1 MKKALIITAT
11 CIVAVVA
18 IGYYL
23 LQGAGGPVSTN
34 LNLVAQGKPAL
45 VLAYENYSPGGGEA
59 LNRLRK
65 VRSDY
70 SDRMHFIVADMGTPE
85 GRAFADRHQLV
96 DGFAVFLSPEGEA
109 LQITDI
115 AVDEQQLRSRLD
127 EKLSSV
133 E

>member
-1 MKKALIITAT
+1 MKKTLIITAA

-23 LQGAGGPVSTN
+23 LQGAGGPISTN
-34 LNLVAQGKPAL
+34 LNLVGQGKPAL
-45 VLAYENYSPGGGEA
+45 VLAYENYSPSGGEA

-85 GRAFADRHQLV
+85 GRAFIDRHQL
-96 DGFAVFLSPEGEA
+96 DNGIAVFLSPEGEA
-109 LQITDI
+109 LQLTDI
-115 AVDEQQLRSRLD
+115 AVNEQELRSRLD
-127 EKLSSV
+127 EKLSGV
-133 E
+133 D

>member
-1 MKKALIITAT
+1 MKKALIITAV

-23 LQGAGGPVSTN
+23 LLGAGGPVSTN
-34 LNLVAQGKPAL
+34 LKLVGQGKPAL
-45 VLAYENYSPGGGEA
+45 VLAYENFSPGGGEA

-70 SDRMHFIVADMGTPE
+70 ADRMHFIVADMGTPD
-85 GRAFADRHQLV
+85 GRAFVERHQLA
-96 DGFAVFLSPEGEA
+96 DGFAVFLSPEGDA
-109 LQITDI
+109 LQVTDI
-115 AVDEQQLRSRLD
+115 AVNEQELRTRLD

-133 E
+133 Q